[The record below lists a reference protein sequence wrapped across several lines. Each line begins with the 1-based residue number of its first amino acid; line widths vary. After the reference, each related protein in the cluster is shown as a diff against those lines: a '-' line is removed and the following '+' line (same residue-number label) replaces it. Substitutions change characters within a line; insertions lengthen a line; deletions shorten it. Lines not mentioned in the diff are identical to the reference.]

1 MPTKL
6 EKALEQFYLIN
17 SRKLYMILQVFACC
31 WPFLRSKP
39 WIHCCWAQTNRM
51 ILCNQYFTPWRGNQM
66 VINYLLNIAMTV
78 HFENTSVTVRI
89 WVYDVEE
96 REWTFHGFGHRVRIL
111 NWKAPLEF
119 NSAPYFHKRR
129 NRSPRKLT
137 YFFKN

>member
-1 MPTKL
+1 MNVSDFSVWGTGYCFVSSYCLVILLPTKL

-66 VINYLLNIAMTV
+66 VINYLLNIAMMV

-89 WVYDVEE
+89 WVCEVEE
-96 REWTFHGFGHRVRIL
+96 REWTFMVL
-111 NWKAPLEF
+111 VTESEF
-119 NSAPYFHKRR
+119 
-129 NRSPRKLT
+129 
-137 YFFKN
+137 